1 MSQELPTQKLVDM
14 YIKIR
19 TAKARASAEAKKTD
33 GEFKSQMEMIENELL
48 ARADAEGVNG
58 FKVNGATTFKEEH
71 LKVSIADD
79 SAFFA
84 FVIEQKDLDFFER
97 RVSSTHVKDYMK
109 ISDGVPPPGLNLF
122 REFGMTVRQV

>member
-19 TAKARASAEAKKTD
+19 SAKARASAEAKKID
-33 GEFKSQMEMIENELL
+33 AEFKSQLEMIECELL
-48 ARADAEGVNG
+48 ARAKSEGVNG
-58 FKVNGATTFKEEH
+58 FKVDGATTFTEEH

-79 SAFFA
+79 KAFFD
-84 FVIEQKDLDFFER
+84 FVIEQRDLEFFER

-109 ISDGVPPPGLNLF
+109 LSDGVPPPGLNLF
-122 REFGMTVRQV
+122 RELGMTVRQV